1 MHRACFILT
10 LAINAL
16 GVQHAHAQ
24 EAIDLSG
31 DREMYLPSILL
42 ERTQVE
48 LREVPGTP
56 LVSLTAE
63 DLVAMRASGI
73 DPSWITARFDIP
85 IFNPSLRRFTQEDHP
100 VTVESWATHH
110 STKSGMA
117 LNDTLRFKVG
127 RTTDLSDGNIA
138 GSNGAL
144 NSDGD
149 DHIASITQSEGE
161 YDIYDLSLQWDAFE
175 AGDVKLSLMSGVKAI
190 EANIAKRVSDASGNT
205 SIDSAHRVTALPMIG
220 SGVSWQITDDF
231 SIRGSALTHPI
242 ESGSALMDFNA
253 ATSLRITGN
262 VGFVAGYRIIRSSF
276 EVDSIDT
283 ELTQEGLFARLQI
296 SF

>member
-1 MHRACFILT
+1 MHRAFIILSLT
-10 LAINAL
+10 FSAV
-16 GVQHAHAQ
+16 GTHQAHAQ
-24 EAIDLSG
+24 EAVDLSG
-31 DREMYLPSILL
+31 DRESYFSSILL
-42 ERTQVE
+42 ERTRPE
-48 LREVPGTP
+48 IPDVPGTGF
-56 LVSLTAE
+56 VSLSAE

-73 DPSWITARFDIP
+73 DPSWIETRFDIP
-85 IFNPSLRRFTQEDHP
+85 VFNPSLRRFTQEDHP
-100 VTVESWATHH
+100 ITVESWATHH
-110 STKSGMA
+110 SSKSGMA
-117 LNDTLRFKVG
+117 LNDSLRFKVG

-242 ESGSALMDFNA
+242 ESGNALMDFNA
-253 ATSLRITGN
+253 ATNLRITRN